1 MTTKKISS
9 LLPVTSCLIAATLWG
24 VFWYPLRLLESMGI
38 PGLWSTLIIYVSAFL
53 PLWSLFWKQR
63 DGLRS
68 QNSLFILIGVFAGW
82 TNLAFIL
89 AMLEGNVVRVL
100 LLFYLSPIWTLIFG
114 YIFLNE
120 RLSLQAKCSLLIS
133 FIGALVILWPSA
145 NESLLVFDQVD
156 LLAISA
162 GVAFAAHNVVVRKM
176 GDIPIILKMGS
187 AWIGVILLTLAGLF
201 ITQLPAP
208 EFTNSSLALALLIG
222 CVGMSVMT
230 YTAQY
235 AVTHLPVHRSAAIM
249 LFEVFAGAVSAALL
263 TEEVLTLREWTGGA
277 LIIFAAWLTIRDLMN
292 NPLT

>member
-1 MTTKKISS
+1 MTTKNNAT
-9 LLPVTSCLIAATLWG
+9 LLPVISCLIAATLWG

-38 PGLWSTLIIYVSAFL
+38 PGLWTTLIIYVAAFA
-53 PLWSLFWKQR
+53 PLWTLFWKQR

-68 QNSLFILIGVFAGW
+68 QFVLFVLIGVFAGW

-114 YIFLNE
+114 FIFLNE
-120 RLSLQAKCSLLIS
+120 HLSLQAKCSLLIS
-133 FIGALVILWPSA
+133 FIGALVILWPVNDASI
-145 NESLLVFDQVD
+145 LVFEPVD

-162 GVAFAAHNVVVRKM
+162 GVGFAAHNVVVRKI
-176 GDIPIILKMGS
+176 GDIPMILKMGS
-187 AWIGVILLTLAGLF
+187 AWIGVILLTLSGLLA
-201 ITQLPAP
+201 TQLPVP
-208 EFTNSSLALALLIG
+208 EFTGSSLALALLIG
-222 CVGMSVMT
+222 CVGMTAMT

-263 TEEVLTLREWTGGA
+263 TEEVLTLKEWAGGA

-292 NPLT
+292 NPVT